1 MGSAQQ
7 FPAFEIW
14 QQMEEG
20 EQDALL
26 SRLETAQRRKTM
38 AGRTLLVFGCAL
50 AVVAVAY
57 YLGLLV

>member
-1 MGSAQQ
+1 MASAQQ

-14 QQMEEG
+14 QQMEES

-26 SRLETAQRRKTM
+26 SRLEATRRRKTV
-38 AGRTLLVFGCAL
+38 AGRILLGVGCVL
-50 AVVAVAY
+50 AAVAVAY